1 MCTPTAPVLAK
12 WSFAMHDFVDM
23 SCLKQNLWKKGKGT
37 NDGIH
42 QIPRA
47 DKRRKGKPR
56 LRKPQLQAAIKI
68 AIYYSSSFVA
78 RDLYSGT
85 RVRNLACQKP
95 RPRLSRLKAG
105 NLRNR
110 RAPGTTFSGDITS
123 LFPHFNPELINLEN
137 SRCFFVATEI
147 NLISSAAKS
156 SSSNPHRF
164 VNRGT
169 LGRRKGQRIPLGGLS
184 RRQRIARKGRSD
196 TACSAFRLESS
207 RKGRASRKPQQWAQ
221 RSLETSLISVGIRP
235 FLFAMYLLS
244 PTHDQNGFGGC
255 ELTGINLPDGKHLG
269 NIGSIILC
277 GLAILV
283 SGYLL
288 WRSERKQAAVG
299 RREMQLFLLGYIII
313 EICEIFTVGVFPLN
327 YKVRLAFSGIHLGMI
342 VATTWILMLNAAVG
356 YQIID
361 DGTPMSIGL
370 VIGSAVALLVGTGYI
385 ALDTGFRWT
394 GHFDSSLTGNN
405 RNIGLYVLYQLAP
418 IIFLT
423 VFFILE
429 TILVLRVLGERK
441 PMIYLGAAA
450 LFFILGQIFNYVVST
465 HICHGTSGKIDG
477 AIFET
482 LFTLLSVVTIWYFW
496 SSITEDDWPMPAV
509 NYP

>member
-1 MCTPTAPVLAK
+1 MGSTQFGNFNHFCRDSTLPV
-12 WSFAMHDFVDM
+12 
-23 SCLKQNLWKKGKGT
+23 CN
-37 NDGIH
+37 
-42 QIPRA
+42 
-47 DKRRKGKPR
+47 
-56 LRKPQLQAAIKI
+56 
-68 AIYYSSSFVA
+68 
-78 RDLYSGT
+78 
-85 RVRNLACQKP
+85 
-95 RPRLSRLKAG
+95 
-105 NLRNR
+105 
-110 RAPGTTFSGDITS
+110 
-123 LFPHFNPELINLEN
+123 
-137 SRCFFVATEI
+137 
-147 NLISSAAKS
+147 
-156 SSSNPHRF
+156 
-164 VNRGT
+164 
-169 LGRRKGQRIPLGGLS
+169 
-184 RRQRIARKGRSD
+184 
-196 TACSAFRLESS
+196 
-207 RKGRASRKPQQWAQ
+207 
-221 RSLETSLISVGIRP
+221 
-235 FLFAMYLLS
+235 LLS
-244 PTHDQNGFGGC
+244 KTHDQNGFGGC
-255 ELTGINLPDGKHLG
+255 ELKGINLPDGKHLG

-277 GLAILV
+277 GVAILV
-283 SGYLL
+283 SAYLL

-299 RREMQLFLLGYIII
+299 RREMQLFLLGYVLI

-327 YKVRLAFSGIHLGMI
+327 DTARVAFSGIHLGMI

-370 VIGSAVALLVGTGYI
+370 IIGSAVALFVGTGYI
-385 ALDTGFRWT
+385 ALDTGLSWT

-418 IIFLT
+418 IIFLA

-429 TILVLRVLGERK
+429 SILVLRVLGEKK

-465 HICHGTSGKIDG
+465 HICSGTNGKIDG